1 MFFFRGHEITNINV
15 YHEIYIMYIYI
26 YIYTHHIYIVC
37 YISYIYIKYN
47 IINITCLIHSIF
59 HIYIVF
65 YIIHTYIY
73 ISYIYLS
80 YIYTYRWKN
89 SSSTSLENQ
98 VTLCWGHGDAQP
110 SSRGAVGQGQW
121 TTVDQRIGEADQ
133 TQVVSAPR
141 TSEPWLSQAFLC
153 EEIEPLVLG
162 CFICVYV
169 YIYIDVFSSTE
180 NEVYLYLSQ
189 MIWECKWYMRLGW
202 LVIETEKKQNNRPL
216 GMARDWMV
224 MIWPSKR
231 VVMMSLSWKSWY
243 ITSTHVL
250 KNHWL
255 ANEYILSFC
264 KCQALK

>member
-1 MFFFRGHEITNINV
+1 MSNIF
-15 YHEIYIMYIYI
+15 
-26 YIYTHHIYIVC
+26 
-37 YISYIYIKYN
+37 YISY
-47 IINITCLIHSIF
+47 
-59 HIYIVF
+59 IYIVF

-153 EEIEPLVLG
+153 EGIEPLVLG

-202 LVIETEKKQNNRPL
+202 LVIETEKKTEQSTVGYGQGL
-216 GMARDWMV
+216 DGDDLTIKKGGYDESIMEIMV
-224 MIWPSKR
+224 YHKYTCPEKTIG
-231 VVMMSLSWKSWY
+231 
-243 ITSTHVL
+243 
-250 KNHWL
+250 WL
-255 ANEYILSFC
+255 MNTFYHFANV
-264 KCQALK
+264 KH